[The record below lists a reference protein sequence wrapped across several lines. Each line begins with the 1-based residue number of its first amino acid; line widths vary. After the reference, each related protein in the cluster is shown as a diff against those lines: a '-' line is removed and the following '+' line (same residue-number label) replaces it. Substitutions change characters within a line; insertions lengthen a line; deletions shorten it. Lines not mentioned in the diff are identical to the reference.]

1 MALRVALVDD
11 DPDYA
16 RLLALRLRRLPDLEV
31 ETVAYTS
38 GAAFLAA
45 LDGGDVPDLV
55 FLDVVMPE
63 VDGLETLRRVR
74 VSHPDLP
81 VVVLSAQT
89 TVRVAL
95 DAIEGGAHDYLVK
108 GDDLGRVGRIVE
120 REAERRALVGELDAL
135 RERLGE
141 APHDPRIIGESEA
154 MARVYR
160 LVAKAVRGDLA
171 TAVVGESGT
180 GKELV
185 AEAIHAGSVRRD
197 GPFVVVNC
205 AAIPKELMES
215 ELFGHEKGSFTGAH
229 ARRAGVFEQA
239 DGGTLFLD
247 EIGEL
252 DLGLQAKLLRVLQD
266 RRVRRVG
273 GAEAFS
279 VDVRVISATHR
290 DVPAMVRERVFRE
303 DLYYRLFQ
311 FPIALPPLRDRGA
324 DVLLLADH
332 VLERVLARHPD
343 LAPKHLSGAARQA
356 LARYRWP
363 GNVREL
369 ASTVERAVLLAD
381 GETIAPADLL
391 LGDALAEE
399 ARPADLAT
407 AASTP
412 DEIVPINT
420 LKRLALEHAW
430 RLCGGN
436 ADRTAARLGVTRST
450 VYRLVKT
457 YGLAGAGEEI

>member
-16 RLLALRLRRLPDLEV
+16 RLLALHLRRMPDLDV
-31 ETVAYTS
+31 ETVTYGS

-45 LDGGDVPDLV
+45 LDAGDVPDLG

-63 VDGLETLRRVR
+63 VDGIETLRRAR
-74 VSHPDLP
+74 ATHPDLP
-81 VVVLSAQT
+81 LVVLSAQT

-95 DAIEGGAHDYLVK
+95 DAIELGAHDYLVK
-108 GDDLGRVGRIVE
+108 GDDLGRVGRVVQ
-120 REAERRALVGELDAL
+120 REAERRTLVGELDAL
-135 RERLGE
+135 RARLGE
-141 APHDPRIIGESEA
+141 TPQDPRIIGESEA

-160 LVAKAVRGDLA
+160 MVAKAVRGDLA

-185 AEAIHAGSVRRD
+185 AEAIHAGSARRD

-205 AAIPKELMES
+205 AAIPAELMES

-252 DLGLQAKLLRVLQD
+252 PLGLQAKLLRVLQD

-273 GAEAFS
+273 GTEAFS

-290 DVPAMVRERVFRE
+290 DVPQMIRDGTFRE

-332 VLERVLARHPD
+332 FLEAAIERHPD
-343 LAPKHLSGAARQA
+343 LAPRRLTSAARQA

-369 ASTVERAVLLAD
+369 GATVERAVLLAD
-381 GETIAPADLL
+381 GEDITPADLL

-399 ARPADLAT
+399 TRPADLAT
-407 AASTP
+407 AAASP
-412 DEIVPINT
+412 DEIVPIDT

-430 RLCGGN
+430 RLCDGN

-457 YGLAGAGEEI
+457 YGLAGAS